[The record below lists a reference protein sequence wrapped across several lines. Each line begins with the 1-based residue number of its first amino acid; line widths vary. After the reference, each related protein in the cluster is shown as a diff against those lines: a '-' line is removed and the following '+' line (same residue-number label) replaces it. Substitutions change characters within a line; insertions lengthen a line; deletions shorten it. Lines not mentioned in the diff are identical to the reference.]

1 MSLRTVCVI
10 GGSGFLGSHIVRLLA
25 ARGIAVRVPTRNRE
39 RVKESLILLPTAEV
53 QTQDVHDPATLRRL
67 LTGAD
72 AVVNVVGVLHDARR
86 DGFRRNHVELPAKI
100 VAACRETG
108 VTRLVHVSAL
118 GAAPDAPS
126 AYLRSKAQG
135 EAEIASAEAFGI
147 RTTVLRPSVI
157 FGRGDSFL
165 SLFARLARVFPVL
178 PLGGAGARFQ
188 PVSVDDVA
196 AAVVR
201 SLEDAATFGARYDL
215 CGPRVYTLRELVEY
229 TCRVLG
235 LRRRVLPLPGS
246 LAMLQAF
253 VLEHLPGSVMT
264 RDNVRSMQVDNV
276 CADCAFPPVLGIT
289 PTPLEAVA
297 PLYLAERTPRARYD
311 RFRYRAGR

>member
-1 MSLRTVCVI
+1 MTLRTVCVI

-25 ARGIAVRVPTRNRE
+25 ARGITVRVPTRNRE
-39 RVKESLILLPTAEV
+39 RVKDTLIVLPTADVRTE
-53 QTQDVHDPATLRRL
+53 DVHDPATLRRL

-72 AVVNVVGVLHDARR
+72 AVINAVGVLHDARG

-100 VAACRETG
+100 VAACKDAG

-118 GAAPDAPS
+118 RAAPDAPS
-126 AYLRSKAQG
+126 DYLRSKAQG
-135 EAEIASAEAFGI
+135 EAEIAAAEASGI
-147 RTTVLRPSVI
+147 RTTIFRPSVI

-178 PLGGAGARFQ
+178 PLGGANARFQ
-188 PVSVDDVA
+188 PVHVEDVA
-196 AAVVR
+196 QAVVAC
-201 SLEDAATFGARYDL
+201 LEDPRTFGQRYDL
-215 CGPRVYTLRELVEY
+215 CGPKVYTLRELVEY
-229 TCRVLG
+229 ACSVIG
-235 LRRRVLPLPGS
+235 LRRRVLPLPGG
-246 LAMLQAF
+246 LAMLQAL

-276 CADCAFPPVLGIT
+276 CDCAFPAVFGIE

-297 PLYLAERTPRARYD
+297 PLYLASRTPRARYD

>member
-1 MSLRTVCVI
+1 MTLRTVCVI

-25 ARGIAVRVPTRNRE
+25 ARGITVRVPTRNRE
-39 RVKESLILLPTAEV
+39 RVKDTLIVLPTADVRTE
-53 QTQDVHDPATLRRL
+53 DVHDPATLRRL

-72 AVVNVVGVLHDARR
+72 AVINAVGVLHDARG

-100 VAACRETG
+100 VTACKDAG

-118 GAAPDAPS
+118 RAAPDAPS
-126 AYLRSKAQG
+126 DYLRSKAQG
-135 EAEIASAEAFGI
+135 EAEIAAAEASGI
-147 RTTVLRPSVI
+147 RTTIFRPSVI

-178 PLGGAGARFQ
+178 PLGGANARFQ
-188 PVSVDDVA
+188 PVHVEDVA
-196 AAVVR
+196 QAVVAC
-201 SLEDAATFGARYDL
+201 LEDPRTFGQRYDL
-215 CGPRVYTLRELVEY
+215 CGPKVYTLRELVEY
-229 TCRVLG
+229 ACSVIG
-235 LRRRVLPLPGS
+235 LRRRVLPLPGG
-246 LAMLQAF
+246 LAMLQAL

-276 CADCAFPPVLGIT
+276 CDCAFPAVFGIE

-297 PLYLAERTPRARYD
+297 PLYLASRTPRARYD